1 MADQAAEFRHIARD
15 DAHAEDR
22 QSSRSLVPVRAANNP
37 GDFALSRLRP
47 SAPFLAHLIATAQQ
61 APQTRARRQA
71 EPGEATARYAA
82 TAARPRGRGRSNV
95 LPSL

>member
-15 DAHAEDR
+15 DGQAEDR
-22 QSSRSLVPVRAANNP
+22 QSSRSLVPVCAANQRDILP
-37 GDFALSRLRP
+37 SRLRP

-61 APQTRARRQA
+61 APQTRVRRQA

-82 TAARPRGRGRSNV
+82 SAARPRGRRRSNI